1 LKFVKALIVIDVQQ
15 GLFQADPAPAFAAE
29 VIERINTLTARARAE
44 NVPVIFVQYELASGE
59 FLVRGSESWK
69 VDHRLA
75 TADTDHYISKTTPDS
90 FLRTDLQ
97 PLLQQANISHLVVC
111 GYATEFCV
119 DTTIRRGAGLGYE
132 ITLVSD
138 AHTTQSKAHADAAQI
153 IAHHTATLPSIKSF
167 GVPIQAQETTAVD
180 FIA

>member
-1 LKFVKALIVIDVQQ
+1 MKALIVIDVQQ
-15 GLFQADPAPAFAAE
+15 GLFQAEPAPAFAHD
-29 VIERINTLTARARAE
+29 VIERINTLTAAARAQ
-44 NVPVIFVQYELASGE
+44 NVPVIFVQHELTSGE
-59 FLVRGSESWK
+59 FLVRGSATWAL
-69 VDHRLA
+69 DHRLV
-75 TADTDHYISKTTPDS
+75 TAETDRYISKTTPDS

-97 PLLQQANISHLVVC
+97 SLLQQFDISHLVVC

-153 IAHHTATLPSIKSF
+153 IAHHSATLSSIKSF
-167 GVPIQAQETTAVD
+167 GVRIQALQTTAVD
-180 FIA
+180 FRT

>member
-1 LKFVKALIVIDVQQ
+1 MKALIVIDVQQ
-15 GLFQADPAPAFAAE
+15 GLFQAEPAPAFAHD
-29 VIERINTLTARARAE
+29 VIERINTLTAAARAQ
-44 NVPVIFVQYELASGE
+44 NIPVIFVQHELASGE
-59 FLVRGSESWK
+59 FLVRGSDTWAL
-69 VDHRLA
+69 DHRLV
-75 TADTDHYISKTTPDS
+75 TAETDHYISKTTPDS

-97 PLLQQANISHLVVC
+97 SLLQHFDISHLVVC

-153 IAHHTATLPSIKSF
+153 IAHHTATLSSIKGF
-167 GVPIQAQETTAVD
+167 GVRIQALHTVAVD
-180 FIA
+180 FRA